1 MPRMVALVRAL
12 IEYGPTS
19 RREIYL
25 NPRNIVSVVPAE
37 GGGRCYIRLAGEG
50 RDGPALEVMGEAEDV
65 VAQIDAAM
73 G

>member
-37 GGGRCYIRLAGEG
+37 GGGRCYVRLGGE
-50 RDGPALEVMGEAEDV
+50 DHGPGLEVMGEAEDV

-73 G
+73 A

>member
-1 MPRMVALVRAL
+1 MVALVRAL

-37 GGGRCYIRLAGEG
+37 GGDRCYVRLAGE
-50 RDGPALEVMGEAEDV
+50 DPHGPALEVIGEARDV

-73 G
+73 GQ

>member
-19 RREIYL
+19 HREIYL

-37 GGGRCYIRLAGEG
+37 GGGRCYVRLAGEDPDRPG
-50 RDGPALEVMGEAEDV
+50 LEVMGEADHV